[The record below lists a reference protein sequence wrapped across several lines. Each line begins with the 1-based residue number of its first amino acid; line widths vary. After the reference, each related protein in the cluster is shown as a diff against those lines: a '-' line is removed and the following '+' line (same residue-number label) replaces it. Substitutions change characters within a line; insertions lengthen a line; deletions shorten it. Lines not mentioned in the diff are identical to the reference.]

1 MKKII
6 FMISCLILIF
16 SVVGCGVKT
25 TDSGTPVADGA
36 EMNMPTDN
44 NDKPDIDKEQV
55 ESLTYEENEIN
66 RTIIAEALGVEEN
79 NTNIRFILS
88 SLDVINAGQIQS
100 AKLTE
105 IDGEKVINIVAE
117 DGTDYRMYLSRS
129 GTVVAVENLTT
140 SEWPIRSER

>member
-6 FMISCLILIF
+6 FMISCLILVF

-25 TDSGTPVADGA
+25 TDSGIPVADGA

-44 NDKPDIDKEQV
+44 NDKADIDKEQV
-55 ESLTYEENEIN
+55 ESITYEENEIN

-105 IDGEKVINIVAE
+105 IDGEKVINVVAE
-117 DGTDYRMYLSRS
+117 DDQDYRIYLSRS
-129 GTVVAVENLTT
+129 GSVVAVENLTT
-140 SEWPIRSER
+140 GEWPIRSER